1 MLRIG
6 IGLRCAACLLA
17 ALPLLD
23 GCNLT
28 AGIDTLLSAPR
39 LTAEQEEIYKELM
52 KSAAGTGISLKYPK
66 SGEHLSAFTV
76 ADLDSD
82 HENEAI
88 VFYEIPGTAA
98 EENPLRV
105 CLLDQKDGKWSAVK
119 DYTTAGAEIESVS
132 ITQLGENSRK
142 NLIFC
147 YSMVDGAE
155 YSVEVLHY
163 DNGALERTLSE
174 NYSVMDVKD
183 LDFDGTDEL
192 LLISAATVSTSAS
205 ATVYHLDAEGSY
217 YRSQLALPDSF
228 TEITKMLYGKIPSD
242 NPEIANSGLAVYL
255 DGMTG
260 ATTMQTEIITYARRM
275 LQLQYADSPDK
286 FPNTTRTAGCP
297 SMDIDHDGETEI
309 PIQTV
314 FYGYAAADEA
324 DQIPMTSWYSC
335 RGGQLMRKKASYY
348 SASKGFAFL
357 LPERWEKKVTAVPV
371 EDEVVF
377 YALDTDTVVEEGL
390 PVLREPLLRITVVSD
405 AETASNL
412 ENNGYLLMRQRGEL
426 RYLTKIEDSAS
437 PLAPTQSELLFAMRY
452 F

>member
-1 MLRIG
+1 MLHIR

-39 LTAEQEEIYKELM
+39 LTAEQEQIYKELQ
-52 KSAAGTGISLKYPK
+52 AATGTGISLKYPK
-66 SGEHLSAFTV
+66 SGEYLSAFTI

-105 CLLDQKDGKWSAVK
+105 CLLDQQNGTWRAVT

-132 ITQLGENSRK
+132 IAQLGENTRK
-142 NLIFC
+142 NLIIC

-163 DNGALERTLSE
+163 ENGSLERSLSE
-174 NYSVMDVKD
+174 NYSLLDVKD

-192 LLISAATVSTSAS
+192 LIVSAATVSTSAS
-205 ATVYHLDAEGSY
+205 AKVYHLDATGSY
-217 YRSQLALPDSF
+217 YWSQLALPDSF
-228 TEITKMLYGKIPSD
+228 TEISRMLYSKIPSD
-242 NPEIANSGLAVYL
+242 NPETAGKGLAIYL

-260 ATTMQTEIITYARRM
+260 ATTMQTEVLTYADRM
-275 LQLQYADSPDK
+275 LKLRYSDSPDR

-297 SMDIDHDGETEI
+297 SMDIDNDGEAEI

-314 FYGYAAADEA
+314 FYGYANAEEA
-324 DQIPMTSWYSC
+324 DQIPMTSWYVS
-335 RGGQLMRKKASYY
+335 RGDSLMRKKASYY

-357 LPERWEKKVTAVPV
+357 LPERWEKKVTAVLA

-377 YALDTDTVVEEGL
+377 YSLDTEAVQEEGL
-390 PVLREPLLRITVVSD
+390 PVLVEPLLRITAVSD
-405 AETASNL
+405 AETASTL
-412 ENNGYLLMRQRGEL
+412 ENNGYMLMRQRGEL
-426 RYLTKIEDSAS
+426 RYLAKIEKSAS
-437 PLAPTQSELLFAMRY
+437 PLSLSQSDLLFAMRY